1 MEIVDY
7 TLDDHVA
14 IVTMNSKDNRFN
26 LTFMKAFMDV
36 LDKIENETKAGAIVV
51 RSAHEKIWSNG
62 IDLDWLF
69 PAIENE
75 GPEAAK
81 RFFIKLMRFL
91 RRILTY
97 PMITVAVINGHAFA
111 GGALLACAFD
121 FRFMRSDRGF
131 FCLPEIDLKIPFLP
145 GMDAIIKKAMPTKSF
160 EMEFTG
166 ARLTAQECEK
176 HGLVRKACHLDGL
189 MDEALTFAKS
199 MNKDRETLSIMKNIT
214 FTDIIRIMDETDP
227 GHIEK
232 MSANFLSYK

>member
-7 TLDDHVA
+7 TLDDNVA
-14 IVTMNSKDNRFN
+14 VVTMNSGDNRFN
-26 LTFMKAFMDV
+26 LTFLEAFSDV
-36 LDKIENETKAGAIVV
+36 LDKIENETKAGAVVV
-51 RSAHEKIWSNG
+51 RSANEKIWSNG

-69 PAIENE
+69 PAVESG

-81 RFFIKLMRFL
+81 EFFIKMMGFL
-91 RRILTY
+91 RRLLTY

-145 GMDAIIKKAMPTKSF
+145 GMDAIMKKAMPTEYL
-160 EMEFTG
+160 EMQFTG

-176 HGLVRKACHLDGL
+176 HGIVRKACHLDDL
-189 MDEALTFAKS
+189 MDETLAFAKS
-199 MNKDRETLSIMKNIT
+199 MNKDRKALGTMKMIS
-214 FTDIIRIMDETDP
+214 FTEILKILDEADP

>member
-1 MEIVDY
+1 MGIVDY

-26 LTFMKAFMDV
+26 LTFLKAFMDV
-36 LDKIENETKAGAIVV
+36 LDKIENETNASAIVV
-51 RSAHEKIWSNG
+51 WSAHEKIWSNG

-69 PAIENE
+69 PAVENE

-81 RFFIKLMRFL
+81 KFFTELMGFL

-97 PMITVAVINGHAFA
+97 PMITIAAINGHTFA

-145 GMDAIIKKAMPTKSF
+145 GMDAIMKKAMPTKYL
-160 EMEFTG
+160 EMQFTG

-176 HGLVRKACHLDGL
+176 HGIVRKACHLDSL
-189 MDEALTFAKS
+189 MDETLAFAKS
-199 MNKDRETLSIMKNIT
+199 MNKDRKALETMKLTT
-214 FTDIIRIMDETDP
+214 FTEILKILNEADP